1 METSISSITEVLTE
15 AVGTDSAQT
24 VFSACRLFDVF
35 DDCLEHVLQ
44 RGVPRGGLHTQ
55 LMARLTT
62 PRSDAP
68 VRTLYRQLLEGLGP
82 DDLAY
87 HLLLSQHRITERG
100 RGKID
105 PIAEALLL
113 FSTVFTQSGHQER
126 TRQLLLSYLLEGCAP
141 EALQELG
148 LVRNIQDDEDRLFIL
163 DTVLLCML
171 GQKAKIGTNGEIGPH
186 SRVYLLLDEAEHVLA
201 LSKEACW
208 AFTGALEHLAKEV
221 GAGLTIWLNCATTD
235 EQAIRQVQQ
244 QLGTRFLREWATWN
258 LLEVQEE

>member
-1 METSISSITEVLTE
+1 
-15 AVGTDSAQT
+15 
-24 VFSACRLFDVF
+24 
-35 DDCLEHVLQ
+35 
-44 RGVPRGGLHTQ
+44 
-55 LMARLTT
+55 MARLTT

-82 DDLAY
+82 SDLAY
-87 HLLLSQHRITERG
+87 HFLLSQHRITERG

-105 PIAEALLL
+105 PITEALLL
-113 FSTVFTQSGHQER
+113 FSKVFTQSGHQER

-141 EALQELG
+141 EALEELG
-148 LVRNIQDDEDRLFIL
+148 LIRNIQDDEDRLFIL

-171 GQKAKIGTNGEIGPH
+171 GQKAKIGTNGAIGPH

-201 LSKEACW
+201 LSKKACW

-235 EQAIRQVQQ
+235 EQTIRQVQQ
-244 QLGTRFLREWATWN
+244 QLETRFMREWATWN
-258 LLEVQEE
+258 LLEVQE